1 MHAGFESASKK
12 VQLHCR
18 LNGKLA
24 SDVNS
29 SLRLAAV
36 FEWPDYGAYRWAER
50 ERKRWEGAHDQELS
64 IAFFLALTYGGLP
77 VLISASGW
85 MIEGI
90 VKFINHA
97 NK

>member
-36 FEWPDYGAYRWAER
+36 FEWPDYMASDGLR
-50 ERKRWEGAHDQELS
+50 EKGKGGREGAHDQELS
-64 IAFFLALTYGGLP
+64 IAFFLALTTVAYRC
-77 VLISASGW
+77 
-85 MIEGI
+85 
-90 VKFINHA
+90 
-97 NK
+97 